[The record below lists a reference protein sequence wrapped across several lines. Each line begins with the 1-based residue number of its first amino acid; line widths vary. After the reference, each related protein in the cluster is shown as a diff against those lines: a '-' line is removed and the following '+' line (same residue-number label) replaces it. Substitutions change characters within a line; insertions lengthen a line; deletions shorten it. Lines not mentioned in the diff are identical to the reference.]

1 MLQIVPPKENTL
13 ESTIGKTKQAET
25 QLHNNTIIATK
36 MSSNVHIKYYASH
49 VEECRVKYYKAH
61 KEDLQALSKVY
72 FANKF
77 CEEKSR
83 QPASFI
89 MLVTELMS
97 WLLIEL
103 GGLKRAR
110 KYYLKNTESI
120 CEDMKHRYQ
129 LMTKMF

>member
-1 MLQIVPPKENTL
+1 MH
-13 ESTIGKTKQAET
+13 IGKTKQVET

-36 MSSNVHIKYYASH
+36 MSSNIHITSIMPLMLRSA
-49 VEECRVKYYKAH
+49 EYKTH

-72 FANKF
+72 FVNKF

-83 QPASFI
+83 QPTSFI
-89 MLVTELMS
+89 MLATELKS
-97 WLLIEL
+97 LLLIEL
-103 GGLKRAR
+103 GGLKCAR

-129 LMTKMF
+129 LMTKMSGLHPFKPSNIMWPY